1 MKVGG
6 VVMGWMVIL
15 VCFLLIMWSL
25 LSEVEGIFCFFL
37 FRYDFFFVGR
47 GGLGVEYLV
56 FF

>member
-25 LSEVEGIFCFFL
+25 LSEVEGIFCFFF
-37 FRYDFFFVGR
+37 FRYGFFIVGR
-47 GGLGVEYLV
+47 GGLGVDI
-56 FF
+56 